1 MLIICDL
8 FNSHALFIYKSV
20 VITLNKSHIIST
32 DEDPGLIK
40 AHIHSENF
48 PQKENFVQ
56 FDWLTQIFC
65 RKKKF
70 EVENFPLLTMIFSE
84 NFHSMENFLE
94 WK

>member
-1 MLIICDL
+1 
-8 FNSHALFIYKSV
+8 

-32 DEDPGLIK
+32 DEDPGLRPI
-40 AHIHSENF
+40 STQENL

-56 FDWLTQIFC
+56 FDWLTQIFR

-84 NFHSMENFLE
+84 NFLSMENFLE